1 MPNFFSAFLN
11 ACNTDER
18 RCSNACTI
26 DTIDNYNYILC
37 ELKIITDKLEN
48 VSILSRLCLSLKLSL
63 WRALWLSLWLSLWR
77 ARSFRLW
84 SSQTTLA
91 YKCDLFSYT
100 SIVKP
105 DDSERFNNVRTVSRS
120 PRALLK
126 LDFLANECVC
136 CLH

>member
-18 RCSNACTI
+18 RCSNACTT
-26 DTIDNYNYILC
+26 DTIDNDNYILC

-48 VSILSRLCLSLKLSL
+48 VSILLRLCLSL
-63 WRALWLSLWLSLWR
+63 RLSLWR
-77 ARSFRLW
+77 ARSRRLW

-91 YKCDLFSYT
+91 YKCDLFSST

-105 DDSERFNNVRTVSRS
+105 DDS
-120 PRALLK
+120 AL
-126 LDFLANECVC
+126 EVQ
-136 CLH
+136 